1 MAYVLVQHEVK
12 DYDAWRV
19 GFDSVSE
26 LRAQYGEKSAQ
37 VFTNADNPNRITA
50 VFEWDTL
57 EHADTYFFN
66 TPELKS
72 AMQKAGVLGQPTV
85 TMLNES

>member
-26 LRAQYGEKSAQ
+26 LRTQYGEKSAQ
-37 VFTNADNPNRITA
+37 VFTNTDNPNRITA
-50 VFEWDTL
+50 VFEWDTI
-57 EHADTYFFN
+57 EHAETYFFN

-72 AMQKAGVLGQPTV
+72 AMQKAGVLGRPTV
-85 TMLNES
+85 TMLNAS